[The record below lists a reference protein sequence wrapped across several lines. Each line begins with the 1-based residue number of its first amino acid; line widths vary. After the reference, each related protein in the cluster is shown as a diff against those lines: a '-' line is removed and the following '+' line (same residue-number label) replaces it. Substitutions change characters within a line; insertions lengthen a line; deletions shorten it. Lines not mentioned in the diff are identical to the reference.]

1 MTGTMQTEM
10 MWLAGAGAQPRR
22 IEDWS
27 LLLKLH
33 RRRGESSQVLVVGVS
48 TEVAGEAAAGAH
60 ARRFLERASEAD
72 NAIHHSTSRISR
84 LALVELRR
92 PESVPLGITV
102 GTSAARIW
110 GVWIAPTHP
119 GAAEAALREQLADAG
134 YLASAIFLP
143 LISAPSPSV
152 DTVISSVRNELAR
165 IAEAEADDAMQAA
178 WEQVMSLAENHP
190 PLSGPPTQ
198 DDVANVFKAVREL
211 QRRLRD
217 SANEYRNVGDAG
229 GAEMF
234 RDRLSELGI
243 ATQALG
249 VSVSL
254 TDARRER
261 QEAARQEEHSARLT
275 TMALIL
281 AFPALYLT
289 ALPFVVSSESM
300 HTMPERLATASLGMV
315 ISAFLGWALSAVV
328 ARRGKVE

>member
-1 MTGTMQTEM
+1 MQTEM

-27 LLLKLH
+27 VLLKLH
-33 RRRGESSQVLVVGVS
+33 KRRGESSQILVVGVS
-48 TEVAGEAAAGAH
+48 TEVAAEAAAGEH
-60 ARRFLERASEAD
+60 ARRLSERAPEVDIISY
-72 NAIHHSTSRISR
+72 HSTSRISR

-92 PESVPLGITV
+92 PDSVPLGITV
-102 GTSAARIW
+102 GTSAARVW

-119 GAAEAALREQLADAG
+119 GAAEATLSEQLADAG

-143 LISAPSPSV
+143 LISTPSPSV
-152 DTVISSVRNELAR
+152 DTVINSARTELAR
-165 IAEAEADDAMQAA
+165 IAEAEADDAIQAA
-178 WEQVMSLAENHP
+178 WEQVMSLAENHS
-190 PLSGPPTQ
+190 PLDGPPTQ
-198 DDVANVFKAVREL
+198 HDVADVFKAVREL

-217 SANEYRNVGDAG
+217 SANEYRNVGDAD

-261 QEAARQEEHSARLT
+261 QEAARQDEHSARLT

-281 AFPALYLT
+281 AFPAIYLT
-289 ALPFVVSSESM
+289 ALPFVVSPESLR
-300 HTMPERLATASLGMV
+300 TVTERIALASLGIV
-315 ISAFLGWALSAVV
+315 ISAFLGWALSTFVS
-328 ARRGKVE
+328 RHGKVE